1 MANDVPATVEA
12 QPAPQNA
19 GQAHLVKGP
28 AMNEDALT
36 FLSQQHPY
44 DELPV
49 AVLQDIAAKVDK
61 ISVAEGEQIYGL
73 GERLEGLYIVQNGLV
88 SVRDQTDTQISLL
101 QRGNSFGERGLLAD
115 GLAVTSAR
123 AAKDSLLICLPAE
136 LFRSLREEQSPFQ
149 RFFARSRKD
158 EAALQP
164 KQTALAQVTVEALMV
179 RNPLTCSADTTVLE
193 AAKLM
198 SQHRVSCLCVT
209 EDGGLTGIVTLR
221 DLVGKA
227 MATDAANDSAIGSV
241 MTPEPKFL
249 PPTAIGSDVLHL
261 MMEYRLGHL
270 PIVEAGKLVGIV
282 TQTDLTRFQATTT
295 AGLVADAARAETI
308 DDLAEVTAHI
318 PELLVQ
324 LVASGNRHDV
334 VTRMITDVADV
345 VTRRLLSMAE
355 DNLGP
360 APARYLWLACGS
372 QGRQEQTGVSDQ
384 DNCLILENGISD
396 ADMAYFAKLAK
407 FVSDGLNACGY
418 VYCPGDMMATNPR
431 WCQPLSVWQ
440 GYFEGWIKSPSKE
453 AQMLASVMFDLRPI
467 GGDASLFEGLQKN
480 TLKAAAGNSIFTAHM
495 ASNSLTH
502 QTPLGLLRGIATISS
517 GDHRKTIDTKL
528 NGVVPVVD
536 LGRMYALQGQ
546 LTEVNTRARLKAALN
561 AKITSA
567 KGGRDLLEAYDL
579 VAQMRLEHQAR
590 RIKAGKAPDNYLPPD
605 VLSDFERSHLRDAF
619 VVIKTMQSALMQG
632 RGTLG

>member
-1 MANDVPATVEA
+1 MADDT
-12 QPAPQNA
+12 
-19 GQAHLVKGP
+19 
-28 AMNEDALT
+28 LT

-44 DELPV
+44 EDLPV
-49 AVLQDIAAKVDK
+49 AALEEVASQADRLTL
-61 ISVAEGEQIYGL
+61 AEGAEIYRH
-73 GERLEGLYIVQNGLV
+73 GETLAGLYIIQSGQV
-88 SVRDQTDTQISLL
+88 SVTDGTGTQVSLL
-101 QRGNSFGERGLLAD
+101 ERGNSFGERGLLAD
-115 GLAVTSAR
+115 GIAVTSAQ
-123 AAKDSLLICLPAE
+123 AVKETLLIRIPPDLFQNLRRDHPA
-136 LFRSLREEQSPFQ
+136 FH
-149 RFFARSRKD
+149 RFFARSGKPD
-158 EAALQP
+158 NPAAP
-164 KQTALAQVTVEALMV
+164 PQTTLAQVAVSTLMV
-179 RNPLTCSADTTVLE
+179 ANPVSCDPDTPIIE
-193 AAKLM
+193 AATLM
-198 SQHRVSCLCVT
+198 TKHRVSCLCITQGDALV
-209 EDGGLTGIVTLR
+209 GIVTLR

-227 MATDAANDSAIGSV
+227 LALGSDTSAAVSTV
-241 MTPEPKFL
+241 MTPAPRYL
-249 PPTAIGSDVLHL
+249 APTAIGSDVLHM

-270 PIVEAGKLVGIV
+270 PIVEADRLVGIV
-282 TQTDLTRFQATTT
+282 TQTDLIRFQATTA
-295 AGLVADAARAETI
+295 AGLVADAARATTP
-308 DDLAEVTAHI
+308 DALAKVTARI

-345 VTRRLLSMAE
+345 VTRRLLALAE
-355 DNLGP
+355 VKLGP

-384 DNCLILENGISD
+384 DNCLILEDGVTD
-396 ADMAYFAKLAK
+396 LDRAYFAKLAT
-407 FVSDGLNACGY
+407 FVTDGLNTCGY

-440 GYFEGWIKSPSKE
+440 GYFQGWIKTPSKE

-467 GGDASLFEGLQKN
+467 GGDHALFEGLQKS
-480 TLKAAAGNSIFTAHM
+480 TLKAASGNSIFTAHM

-546 LTEVNTRARLKAALN
+546 LTQVNTRARLQSALS

-579 VAQMRLEHQAR
+579 VAQTRLEHQAR
-590 RIKAGKAPDNYLPPD
+590 QIKAGEAPDNYLPPD
-605 VLSDFERSHLRDAF
+605 TLSDFERSHLRDAF

-632 RGTLG
+632 RGLLG